1 MIVYGIAN
9 CDTVR
14 KARKFFE
21 QNQLDYQFVDF
32 KQQPPS
38 LELINNW
45 LTQLPIDQ
53 LVNKRSTSWKQ
64 LNDEQKQS
72 LLDQTDLSII
82 EQMPTLI
89 KRPLIELNSEV
100 MVGFNEKTY
109 QRKML

>member
-38 LELINNW
+38 LEMINNW

-53 LVNKRSTSWKQ
+53 LINKRSTSWKQ

-89 KRPLIELNSEV
+89 KRPLIELNNEV
-100 MVGFNEKTY
+100 LVGFNEKNY
-109 QRKML
+109 QQKML